1 MSVIITGVS
10 TQEGGVPMAQKKYP
24 DEIDVAILTELK
36 KYPPS
41 TLRQIGIVVNRSFI
55 TVRQRIDWLERE
67 SYIKQAPNAPEG
79 SPRSK
84 ILSEKG
90 FRYLIDPHLDTSIR
104 DVDRVQP

>member
-1 MSVIITGVS
+1 
-10 TQEGGVPMAQKKYP
+10 MAQKRQP
-24 DEIDVAILTELK
+24 DEIDVAIMTELK

-41 TLRQIGIVVNRSFI
+41 TLRQIGKIVNRSFI

-67 SYIKQAPNAPEG
+67 EYIQQAPNAPEG

-90 FRYLIDPHLDTSIR
+90 FRYLMEPHLDIRVR
-104 DVDRVQP
+104 DVNRL